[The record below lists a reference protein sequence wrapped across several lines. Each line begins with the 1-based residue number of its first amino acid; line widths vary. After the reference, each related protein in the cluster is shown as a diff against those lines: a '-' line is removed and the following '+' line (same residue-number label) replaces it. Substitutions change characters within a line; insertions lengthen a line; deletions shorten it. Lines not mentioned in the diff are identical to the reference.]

1 MRTVTLRDERNGRD
15 SRHLSAYLD
24 DHGNLHIDGQDLGP
38 STSPVSSDGEYEW
51 SRLICAEDIPHLLA
65 LLGAP
70 KGASILDVLEQ
81 HWCGQK
87 AGDLERRINA
97 SNLRVQLSTWSG

>member
-1 MRTVTLRDERNGRD
+1 MRTVTLRDERDGRD

-24 DHGNLHIDGQDLGP
+24 DHFNLHIDGQDLGP
-38 STSPVSSDGEYEW
+38 GTSPVSSDGEYEW
-51 SRLICAEDIPHLLA
+51 REIICAEDLPQLLG

-87 AGDLERRINA
+87 AGDLEARIRN
-97 SNLRVQLSTWSG
+97 SNLRVQFSSWSG